1 MNIIV
6 RVLQEAMGLD
16 VASIGEAALER
27 GIRRSMERAGET
39 DPNRYIRRLRENQ
52 AELLA
57 LIDEVV
63 VPETWF
69 FRDRAAIDAVVAR
82 TLSSSHARSFRF
94 LCVACASGEEPY
106 SLAMALAESGLPRA
120 RVQLEALDISEP
132 LLARARRGIYGANSF
147 RGTDLAFRDTYFER
161 LPEGQFQLVRDLR
174 ESVRFRRANLIDPG
188 AIPTGSLYDA
198 IFCRNVLIYLGAAQQ
213 RAVVSALA
221 ERLSPD
227 GLLLVA
233 PAESGTLLRLGLV
246 SAQIPRACAFHPPR
260 TVESPAI
267 ARLRASALAPVP
279 EGPVMPARLPLPA
292 ATPRVPEI
300 TDAARLLLRAREL
313 ADSGQLEAAAP
324 LCERYLAEQG
334 PAADAYFLLGLV
346 EDARGHTDA
355 AISYYRRALY
365 IDPVHRETLIHYP
378 LVAER
383 AGDVLTASAL
393 RERARRLP
401 PLS

>member
-1 MNIIV
+1 MKVVV
-6 RVLQEAMGLD
+6 RVLEEAMGLD

-27 GIRRSMERAGET
+27 GIRRSMERVGES
-39 DPNRYIRRLRENQ
+39 DPTRYLRLLRENQ
-52 AELLA
+52 SELLA

-82 TLSSSHARSFRF
+82 TLANSQARSFRF

-106 SLAMALAESGLPRA
+106 SLAMALADSGVPRA

-147 RGTDLAFRDTYFER
+147 RGSDLAFRDVYFQRLDDGTY
-161 LPEGQFQLVRDLR
+161 QLVRDLR

-188 AIPTGSLYDA
+188 AIPPGSLYDA

-213 RAVVSALA
+213 RAVVSTLTQRLA
-221 ERLSPD
+221 PA

-233 PAESGTLLRLGLV
+233 PAESGTLLRLGLN
-246 SAQIPRACAFHPPR
+246 SAQLPRACAFQPPKP
-260 TVESPAI
+260 VETPLS
-267 ARLRASALAPVP
+267 ARLRGPAELPEAPAM
-279 EGPVMPARLPLPA
+279 PVRLPLPN
-292 ATPRVPEI
+292 ATPRVPEV

-313 ADSGQLEAAAP
+313 ADAGQLEAAAP

-346 EDARGHTDA
+346 EDARGRTDA

-365 IDPVHRETLIHYP
+365 IDPVHRETLQHYP

-401 PLS
+401 PRP